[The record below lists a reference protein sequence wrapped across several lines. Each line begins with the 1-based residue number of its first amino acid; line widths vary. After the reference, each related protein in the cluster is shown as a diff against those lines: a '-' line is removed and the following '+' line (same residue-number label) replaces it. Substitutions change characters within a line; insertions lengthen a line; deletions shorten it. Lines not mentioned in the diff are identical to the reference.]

1 MSLLTQSKNFLFG
14 PVAIVLGLIMSGLF
28 FLLSAIGLDNIGL
41 AIILF
46 TFVILM
52 AMLPL
57 TYRQQK
63 FSRMTPLM
71 QPELNEIQK
80 KYKGRTDHVSMQ
92 KMNEETKMVYAKYGV
107 NPAGSCVQMAI
118 SMLVLFPLY
127 SVIMNVPAYVPAV
140 KKVFEP
146 LAAALYKAKAQG
158 AETFLTGIASSI
170 NATTITKNFTEDTI
184 IDTLYK
190 FRPQTWTELADKF
203 PSLKDTIESCQT
215 TINHMNNFLGMNIA
229 DTPMNIVKTHASVW
243 LVIGAILIPVLA
255 AASQWLSAKL
265 SMQMSGNSQGGNDQ
279 TATTMKTMNTVMPL
293 MSAFFTLT
301 LPVGMGI
308 YWIASAVIR
317 TIQQIFINRRLSKE
331 DVDELMKKNI
341 EKQKAKMEKKGGVS
355 AQSIVK
361 NASINTRSIDAG
373 QSQTV
378 SRARS
383 IQKEAKALSED
394 LGSAKKNV
402 RPGSLAEKANLV
414 SEYNRTH
421 QKK

>member
-14 PVAIVLGLIMSGLF
+14 PVAIVLGWIMAGLF
-28 FLLSAIGLDNIGL
+28 WLMSKIGLDNIGV
-41 AIILF
+41 AIIVF

-80 KYKGRTDHVSMQ
+80 KYKGKTDQASMQ
-92 KMNEETKMVYAKYGV
+92 KMNDETKLIYAKYGV

-140 KKVFEP
+140 KRVFEP
-146 LAAALYKAKAQG
+146 LAEALLKAPG
-158 AETFLTGIASSI
+158 ASDYLTGIAKSL
-170 NATTITKNFTEDTI
+170 NATTISADKFTVNTI

-190 FRPQTWTELADKF
+190 FHPQTWTELAEKF
-203 PSLKDTIESCQT
+203 PDLSGTIETCRN
-215 TINHMNNFLGMNIA
+215 TITHMNNFLGLNIA
-229 DTPMNIVKTHASVW
+229 DTPMNIVKNHASIW
-243 LVIGAILIPVLA
+243 MVIGAVLIPVLA
-255 AASQWLSAKL
+255 ALSQWISAKL
-265 SMQMSGNSQGGNDQ
+265 SMEMSGNSQGGKDQ

-317 TIQQIFINRRLSKE
+317 TIQQIFINKRLAKE
-331 DVDELMKKNI
+331 DINELMAKNI

-355 AQSIVK
+355 GQSIVR
-361 NASINTRSIDAG
+361 NASINTRQIDTAREARA
-373 QSQTV
+373 
-378 SRARS
+378 SRARD
-383 IQKEAKALSED
+383 IQREARNISDDA
-394 LGSAKKNV
+394 GSAKTNV
-402 RPGSLAEKANLV
+402 RPGSLAERANMV
-414 SEYNRTH
+414 SEYNKEH